1 MEAFYGTL
9 WNGLLYISSFYCLQH
24 EQRWCSS
31 VFRKT
36 EGLGKGS
43 YASSFAVGFS
53 QVAGASKYNIL
64 ALALLDL
71 FLFKLVFRIIT
82 TESPKLL
89 SLNKCHRVKSSHIRS
104 FSDPYFPAF
113 GLNTERIRIQSECL
127 KIRPEDTFHS
137 VITCWKKNPKTI
149 KNHIYIISYMLYIY
163 MLCHLVIQPNF
174 DKKFKMN

>member
-1 MEAFYGTL
+1 MEAFYGTF

-89 SLNKCHRVKSSHIRS
+89 SLNKCHRVKSSHIWS
-104 FSDPYFPAF
+104 FSGPYFPAF

-127 KIRPEDTFHS
+127 KIRTRRHFSLSHHLL
-137 VITCWKKNPKTI
+137 KKES
-149 KNHIYIISYMLYIY
+149 KNHKKSHIYYIIYVIYIYVMSFGYST
-163 MLCHLVIQPNF
+163 
-174 DKKFKMN
+174 KFWQKI